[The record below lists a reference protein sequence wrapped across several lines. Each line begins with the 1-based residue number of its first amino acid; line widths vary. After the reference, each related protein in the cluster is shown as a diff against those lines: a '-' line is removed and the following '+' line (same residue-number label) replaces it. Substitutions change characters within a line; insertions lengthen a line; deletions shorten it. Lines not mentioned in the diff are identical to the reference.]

1 MAQLE
6 TFAAY
11 FARLVTLE
19 VFLWISSLL
28 VILLLLRKPA
38 SRALGISR
46 HHYPLI
52 ALSFSGV
59 LGLSLRFWEAH
70 GTLTT
75 FWLFTAG
82 PWLDG
87 IEINANF
94 LLNLS
99 LYVPLA
105 SLLVLDRKSYWR
117 VALALSALSFVIETI
132 QQFLRIGAGDR
143 SDWLANSLGTVIGVL
158 VGALLLRALPA
169 LGSKPRSS
177 RAT

>member
-6 TFAAY
+6 TFTAY
-11 FARLVTLE
+11 FSRLVTLE

-28 VILLLLRKPA
+28 VILLLVRKPA
-38 SRALGISR
+38 SRALSVSSTY
-46 HHYPLI
+46 YPLI
-52 ALSFSGV
+52 ALSFSGI

-75 FWLFTAG
+75 FWLFTPG
-82 PWLDG
+82 PWLHG
-87 IEINANF
+87 LEMNANF

-105 SLLVLDRKSYWR
+105 SLLVLARKSCWR

-132 QQFLRIGAGDR
+132 QQFLLIGAGDR

-158 VGALLLRALPA
+158 VGAFLLRAFPA
-169 LGSKPRSS
+169 LGGKPRS
-177 RAT
+177 